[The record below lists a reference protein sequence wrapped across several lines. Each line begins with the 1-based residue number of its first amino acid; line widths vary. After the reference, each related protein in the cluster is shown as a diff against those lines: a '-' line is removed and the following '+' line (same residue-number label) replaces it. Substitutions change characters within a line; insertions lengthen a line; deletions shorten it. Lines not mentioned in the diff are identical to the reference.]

1 MCLGRTSSYGR
12 AGPPTPLPIAP
23 VEAEEVIKRLVATT
37 NETRGSVLSVLSEL
51 DVILEEALKAGR
63 RVNLPNG
70 TTFRPVGKKDGSIS
84 VKVYLGKRMT
94 KSIAAE
100 QHAQWI
106 NAQNIGK
113 SQAEMIQTWNK
124 AHPDNLIDD

>member
-1 MCLGRTSSYGR
+1 MLG
-12 AGPPTPLPIAP
+12 L
-23 VEAEEVIKRLVATT
+23 
-37 NETRGSVLSVLSEL
+37 LSEL
-51 DVILEEALKAGR
+51 DVILEESLKAGR
-63 RVNLPNG
+63 SVKLPNG
-70 TTFRPVGKKDGSIS
+70 TIFRPVGKKDGSIS

-106 NAQNIGK
+106 NAKNIGK
-113 SQAEMIQTWNK
+113 SQDEMIQLWNE